1 MTEVLAPVI
10 AWLAHS
16 HSASQFRRH
25 LPSHWNSNILP
36 PHCGHTRLMIE
47 EMMLAFDSPGSVSKL
62 VIVCL
67 LIPKSQTRAKDYS
80 ANHNGPFASRVFTL
94 SSSVLVGC
102 EVRSRPHRPA
112 ADSLTDDNATAMPS
126 PKENEQLLAKGLV
139 SPRAFECQDHRQP
152 FGSCQPWQQLFQS
165 IADSLQRAR

>member
-1 MTEVLAPVI
+1 M

-25 LPSHWNSNILP
+25 LPSHWNSNIRP

-67 LIPKSQTRAKDYS
+67 LIPKSQTKAKSKHS
-80 ANHNGPFASRVFTL
+80 ANHNGAFASRVFTL

-102 EVRSRPHRPA
+102 GVLSRLHPLA
-112 ADSLTDDNATAMPS
+112 AASLTDDLATAMP
-126 PKENEQLLAKGLV
+126 PPNDNE
-139 SPRAFECQDHRQP
+139 
-152 FGSCQPWQQLFQS
+152 
-165 IADSLQRAR
+165 